1 MSVAVQY
8 FNEGLM
14 IMRMLAYKNLFLDKK
29 YFAIEPATAQIY
41 GVVVM
46 LPFTL
51 KLIWGFL
58 IDSRMVAKR
67 KYYLVF
73 FGILSI
79 VTQYIIGFG

>member
-1 MSVAVQY
+1 
-8 FNEGLM
+8 
-14 IMRMLAYKNLFLDKK
+14 
-29 YFAIEPATAQIY
+29 
-41 GVVVM
+41 M

-79 VTQYIIGFG
+79 VTQYLIGFGQDNMTELWLVTMLIFYNFGAAFLDATIDSVAIQ